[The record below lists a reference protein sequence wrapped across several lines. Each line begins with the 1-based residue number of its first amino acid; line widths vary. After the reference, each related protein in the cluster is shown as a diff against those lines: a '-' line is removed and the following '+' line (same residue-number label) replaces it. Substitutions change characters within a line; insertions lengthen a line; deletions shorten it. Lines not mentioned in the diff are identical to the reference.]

1 MGGESLGHGGAT
13 ATARVTVVIVTY
25 NSGAVLPACLGSLT
39 DGMAEVPY
47 QLVVADNAST
57 DASLELVAALAPAAK
72 VVRLEGNRGYA
83 AGINAAIRA
92 AAPGDPVLVL
102 NPDIRLGPRAIHPL
116 LAALALPGT
125 GIAVPRLVDVEGRLQ
140 HSLRRE
146 PTVLRA
152 LGEALLGGRRAR
164 RFDRLSEVVGRSA
177 SYEQPGTSDWATG
190 AAMLISRSC
199 LEAVGPWDESFF
211 LYSEETEFALRARD
225 AGFALRYVPEAVFAH
240 LGGEAGTEPRLWTLL
255 TLNRVRLYRRRHGR
269 IRAAGFL
276 AAVTVN
282 EALRA
287 ATGSRTH
294 RAALGALARGQH
306 RAEPVPDARPTG
318 GGGFI
323 CFSAQ
328 DWWYHNRAHSDFQ
341 LMRQVAR
348 HRKVLV
354 INGIGMRMPLPGRST
369 MPVRRI
375 LRKAR
380 SIAKLLRQPLPDLPG
395 FHVMT
400 PLIIPFYGSPRAR
413 ALNARLIRAQVR
425 LAVRHLGIEVPV
437 YFVTIPTAWEAVRG
451 LPRRSLIFNRSDKH
465 SEFAESDPR
474 YIASL
479 EQALLRESDLVCYA
493 SRSLLA
499 EEAELTGDRAVFLDH
514 GVDPDHFR
522 PRPGEAEPDDLR
534 DIPRPR
540 LGFFGSLDD
549 YLVDFAL
556 LEQLALDLPAAQLVL
571 IGDVTAVDAMGRLE
585 ALPNVHRLGFKPYEE
600 IPRYGS
606 GFDVALMPWLDTEW
620 IRHSNPIKLKEYLAL
635 GLPVVTTAFAEA
647 WAYRDW
653 LRIARSRQ
661 EFVEL
666 VRLTLADGGAGG
678 AGQRRAA
685 VAGCGWSRQAS
696 QLIELAESGQPATLS
711 RRTPSPASA
720 RRRADPPG

>member
-1 MGGESLGHGGAT
+1 VGGEALRAAESAP
-13 ATARVTVVIVTY
+13 ARVTVVIVTY
-25 NSGAVLPACLGSLT
+25 NSAAVLPACLDSLP
-39 DGMAEVPY
+39 DGMAGVPY
-47 QLVVADNAST
+47 ELVVADNAST
-57 DASLELVAALAPAAK
+57 DAGPELVATLAPAAK
-72 VVRLEGNRGYA
+72 VVDLGRNQGYA
-83 AGINAAIRA
+83 AGINAAVRA
-92 AAPGDPVLVL
+92 AAPSDAVLVL
-102 NPDIRLGPRAIHPL
+102 NPDIRLGSGSVHPL
-116 LAALALPGT
+116 LAALARPGT
-125 GIAVPRLVDVEGRLQ
+125 GIAVPRLVDVDGRLQ
-140 HSLRRE
+140 YSLRRE

-152 LGEALLGGRRAR
+152 LVEALLGGRRAR
-164 RFDRLSEVVGRSA
+164 RLGLLSEVVGRPA
-177 SYEQPGTSDWATG
+177 SYEQPRTSHWATG

-225 AGFALRYVPEAVFAH
+225 AGFALRYVPKAVFVH
-240 LGGEAGTEPRLWTLL
+240 LGGEGATDPRLWTLL

-269 IRAAGFL
+269 TRAGAFL

-287 ATGSRTH
+287 TTGSTTH
-294 RAALGALARGQH
+294 RAALGALLRGEH
-306 RAEPVPDARPTG
+306 RSAPAPGARPTDG
-318 GGGFI
+318 GDFI

-354 INGIGMRMPLPGRST
+354 VNSIGMRMPLPGRST
-369 MPVRRI
+369 MPLRRI
-375 LRKAR
+375 LRKTR
-380 SIAKLLRQPLPDLPG
+380 SMAKLLRRPLPELPG

-400 PLIIPFYGSPRAR
+400 PLIVPFYGSPRAR
-413 ALNARLIRAQVR
+413 ELNARLVRTQVR
-425 LAVRHLGIEVPV
+425 LAAGYLGIDDPA
-437 YFVTIPTAWEAVRG
+437 YFVTIPTAWEVVRG

-465 SEFAESDPR
+465 SEFSESDPL
-474 YIASL
+474 YIQSL
-479 EQALLRESDLVCYA
+479 EQALLRESDLVCYV

-499 EEAELTGDRAVFLDH
+499 EETELTGDRAVFLDH

-522 PRPGEAEPDDLR
+522 PRPTEAEPSDLR

-549 YLVDFAL
+549 YLVDFTL
-556 LEQLALDLPAAQLVL
+556 LEQVARALPAAHLVL
-571 IGDVTAVDAMGRLE
+571 IGDVTATEAMDRLE
-585 ALPNVHRLGFKPYEE
+585 ALPNVHRLGFKRYEE
-600 IPRYGS
+600 IPCYGS
-606 GFDVALMPWLDTEW
+606 GFDVGLMPWLDTEW

-653 LRIARSRQ
+653 LRIAGSRR

-666 VRLTLADGGAGG
+666 VRQTLADGGASS
-678 AGQRRAA
+678 AAQRRAV
-685 VAGCGWSRQAS
+685 VAGSDWSRKADR
-696 QLIELAESGQPATLS
+696 LIELAESG
-711 RRTPSPASA
+711 
-720 RRRADPPG
+720 PPPIL

>member
-1 MGGESLGHGGAT
+1 VVGEALRAAGST
-13 ATARVTVVIVTY
+13 TARLTVVIVTY
-25 NSGAVLPACLGSLT
+25 NSAAVLPACLDSLP
-39 DGMAEVPY
+39 DGLAEVPY
-47 QLVVADNAST
+47 ELVVADNSST
-57 DASLELVAALAPAAK
+57 DASPELVARLAPAAK
-72 VVRLEGNRGYA
+72 VVALERNRGYA

-92 AAPGDPVLVL
+92 AAPSDAVLVL
-102 NPDIRLGPRAIHPL
+102 NPDIRLGPGSVRPL

-125 GIAVPRLVDVEGRLQ
+125 GIAVPRLVDVDGRL
-140 HSLRRE
+140 HYSLRRE

-164 RFDRLSEVVGRSA
+164 RLGLLSEVVGRPA
-177 SYEQPGTSDWATG
+177 SYERTRTSDWATG

-225 AGFALRYVPEAVFAH
+225 FRFALRYVPEAVFAH
-240 LGGEAGTEPRLWTLL
+240 LGGKGAADPWLWTLL

-269 IRAAGFL
+269 TRAGAFL
-276 AAVTVN
+276 AAVAVN

-287 ATGSRTH
+287 ATGSATH
-294 RAALGALARGQH
+294 QAALGALLRGEH
-306 RAEPVPDARPTG
+306 RAAPAPTAPPTG

-348 HRKVLV
+348 HRNVLV
-354 INGIGMRMPLPGRST
+354 VNSIGMRMPMPGRST
-369 MPVRRI
+369 MPLRRI

-380 SIAKLLRQPLPDLPG
+380 SMTKLLRRPLPELPG

-400 PLIIPFYGSPRAR
+400 PLIVPFYGSPRAR
-413 ALNARLIRAQVR
+413 ELNARLVRAQVR
-425 LAVRHLGIEVPV
+425 LAARHLGIDDPT
-437 YFVTIPTAWEAVRG
+437 YFVTIPTAWEVLRE
-451 LPRRSLIFNRSDKH
+451 LPRRRLIYNRSDKH
-465 SEFAESDPR
+465 SAFSEIDPL
-474 YIASL
+474 YIRRL
-479 EQALLRESDLVCYA
+479 EQALLRESDLVCYV

-499 EEAELTGDRAVFLDH
+499 EEAELTGERAVFLDH

-522 PRPGEAEPDDLR
+522 PRPGEAEPSDLR

-540 LGFFGSLDD
+540 LGFFGNLDD

-571 IGDVTAVDAMGRLE
+571 IGDVTATDAMDRLE

-606 GFDVALMPWLDTEW
+606 GFDVGLMPWRDTEW

-647 WAYRDW
+647 WTYRDW

-666 VRLTLADGGAGG
+666 VRQTLADGGVGG
-678 AGQRRAA
+678 PAERRAA
-685 VAGCGWSRQAS
+685 IAGAGWGRKAGY
-696 QLIELAESGQPATLS
+696 LIELVESGQPAIL
-711 RRTPSPASA
+711 
-720 RRRADPPG
+720 